1 MGQSIV
7 NGEVDEEAAIK
18 LDTMLILRPIHDSC
32 VHMLVMRFNVQLRHW
47 SDWCTIE
54 SIKHYNVANK
64 SYFVKALIV
73 N

>member
-1 MGQSIV
+1 MGLSIV
-7 NGEVDEEAAIK
+7 NGEAAIK
-18 LDTMLILRPIHDSC
+18 LDTMHILRPILMY
-32 VHMLVMRFNVQLRHW
+32 MLVIRFNVQLRHW

-54 SIKHYNVANK
+54 SINHYNVANK